1 MKVTRSV
8 LYVII
13 LVMVLLGIKW
23 TSALY
28 ALCVWHCTQ
37 VRFSELEK
45 IEQPSPTVPVSRQEI
60 LLRAAKRMRE
70 STVQYR
76 WQTLFSQ
83 EKKKKKRPNKLLLT
97 NIMAKLHVHEL
108 TIHLLYCR
116 KMQCTPCLQCRD

>member
-1 MKVTRSV
+1 MKATRSV

-70 STVQYR
+70 SMVQYR

-83 EKKKKKRPNKLLLT
+83 EKKKKRPNKLLLT
-97 NIMAKLHVHEL
+97 NIMAKLHVHKL

>member
-1 MKVTRSV
+1 MKATRSV

-37 VRFSELEK
+37 VRFRELEK

-83 EKKKKKRPNKLLLT
+83 EKKKKRPNKLLLT
-97 NIMAKLHVHEL
+97 NIMAKLHVHKL

>member
-83 EKKKKKRPNKLLLT
+83 EKKKKRPNKLLLT

>member
-8 LYVII
+8 LYVIF

-83 EKKKKKRPNKLLLT
+83 EKKKKDQISCCLLT
-97 NIMAKLHVHEL
+97 
-108 TIHLLYCR
+108 
-116 KMQCTPCLQCRD
+116 